1 MRIVSGP
8 ICALRDKLRSRAR
21 MIWTNRTVSYG
32 ASRQAATKADYFRRL
47 QHKSHTGALRQA
59 VCLRFQGVC
68 IVRLYLFSKNIT
80 ISRKKW

>member
-1 MRIVSGP
+1 MRIASGP

-21 MIWTNRTVSYG
+21 MIWTNRTVSY
-32 ASRQAATKADYFRRL
+32 
-47 QHKSHTGALRQA
+47 GALRQA